1 VQVGDA
7 CGMVVKGKR
16 EDGATSDGKGQSR
29 CCLGCFVGLQSKS
42 IVSAM

>member
-1 VQVGDA
+1 VGDA

-16 EDGATSDGKGQSR
+16 GIGETSDGRGQSR
-29 CCLGCFVGLQSKS
+29 CCLGCFIGLLSKR